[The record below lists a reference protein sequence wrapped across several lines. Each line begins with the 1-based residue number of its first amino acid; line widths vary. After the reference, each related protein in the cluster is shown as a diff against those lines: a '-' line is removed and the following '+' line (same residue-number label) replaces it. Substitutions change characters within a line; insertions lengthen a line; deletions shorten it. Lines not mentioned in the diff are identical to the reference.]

1 MPRDGAMIWCDRCG
15 IFLAAPGAKPDTG
28 ERAAGV
34 LTDTVMVCDRCAE
47 RHGITAEAPATEDKP
62 VILTKATGPLA
73 EAVATELYGTL
84 YHATLGAEEPVA
96 ASIPALAAAVVVDP
110 AQEALD
116 ALPSWIKEDGAVH
129 GRHRLAVATE
139 EAHRAANRV
148 PGPTPVVRDD
158 RETPKSD
165 RPVRRPARP
174 RPPHRQ
180 APAAFGPARMHRP
193 SVAEKYGA
201 PAPAPVPASEVAQR
215 RREMAQ
221 AYAAKFGTV
230 MAPPTRRGIVT
241 AEEIRADVS
250 TGAAANPSAEVV
262 GVHAAAAYMGVGVG
276 TLKRWAQYNDLPHT
290 RAGTGRAAAKVY
302 RVADLDVARAALQ
315 ERTEEA
321 SARPIRRGRA
331 TGGRSQ
337 QQELADRLDVI
348 ESALNEGAS
357 PKEAAA
363 RAGYSNVAT
372 PRQAAQRTGRE
383 DLRVRL
389 LSRPNI
395 SAGMRE
401 RAA

>member
-34 LTDTVMVCDRCAE
+34 LTDTVMVCDRCTE
-47 RHGITAEAPATEDKP
+47 RHGITVEAAEPIPAPETA
-62 VILTKATGPLA
+62 
-73 EAVATELYGTL
+73 
-84 YHATLGAEEPVA
+84 
-96 ASIPALAAAVVVDP
+96 PALAAAVTVDL
-110 AQEALD
+110 AQQALD

-129 GRHRLAVATE
+129 GRHRLATATE
-139 EAHRAANRV
+139 EAHRPAGRV

-158 RETPKSD
+158 RETPKGD

-174 RPPHRQ
+174 RPQTRNHGAQ
-180 APAAFGPARMHRP
+180 AATRPAAKAASQRATVTPGPAPLHRP

-201 PAPAPVPASEVAQR
+201 PAPAPVPAAEIIRR
-215 RREMAQ
+215 RREMAE

-230 MAPPTRRGIVT
+230 MAPRTRRGIIT

-250 TGAAANPSAEVV
+250 KGAAANPSAEVV
-262 GVHAAAAYMGVGVG
+262 GLHAAAAYVGVAVG
-276 TLKRWAQYNDLPHT
+276 TLKRWAQYNELPHT
-290 RAGTGRAAAKVY
+290 TKDGTATAARVY
-302 RVADLDVARAALQ
+302 RAADLDVVRASLQ
-315 ERTEEA
+315 A
-321 SARPIRRGRA
+321 PAAPAARPA
-331 TGGRSQ
+331 TSLGKVKRTRSQ
-337 QQELADRLDVI
+337 QQELQDRLDLI
-348 ESALNEGAS
+348 EKALNEGAS

-389 LSRPNI
+389 LTRPNI
-395 SAGMRE
+395 STGMRE